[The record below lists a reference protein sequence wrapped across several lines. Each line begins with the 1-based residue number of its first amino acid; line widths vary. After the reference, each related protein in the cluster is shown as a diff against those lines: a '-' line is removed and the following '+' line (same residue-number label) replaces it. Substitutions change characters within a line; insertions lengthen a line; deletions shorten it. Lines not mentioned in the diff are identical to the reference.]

1 MNNSTL
7 PDSIASWTKPASWPI
22 DEINDAI
29 KREPSMALSDE
40 HVAAL
45 RGFLA
50 FEPDEG
56 VRLTGRLAQTDD
68 LQSYGVLI
76 YAAFV
81 TAVRRRFSP
90 TWTVPEVIGFVA
102 SVRARLLGD
111 EIEIDPR
118 AAELLM
124 RRALG
129 DSVTGDLDDETKAR
143 AQILVLAELIADE
156 QLNASGLDQFMGQ
169 ARALADQLVG

>member
-1 MNNSTL
+1 MV
-7 PDSIASWTKPASWPI
+7 
-22 DEINDAI
+22 
-29 KREPSMALSDE
+29 LSDE
-40 HVAAL
+40 HVASL

-56 VRLTGRLAQTDD
+56 VRLTGQLAQTGD

-111 EIEIDPR
+111 VEIDPR

-143 AQILVLAELIADE
+143 AQVFVLAELIADE
-156 QLNASGLDQFMGQ
+156 QLDASGLDQFMSQ
-169 ARALADQLVG
+169 ARALADRLIS

>member
-1 MNNSTL
+1 MV
-7 PDSIASWTKPASWPI
+7 
-22 DEINDAI
+22 
-29 KREPSMALSDE
+29 LSDE
-40 HVAAL
+40 HVASL

-56 VRLTGRLAQTDD
+56 VRLTGQLAQTGD

-111 EIEIDPR
+111 VEIAPR

-143 AQILVLAELIADE
+143 AQVFVLAELIADE
-156 QLNASGLDQFMGQ
+156 QLDASGLDQFMSQ
-169 ARALADQLVG
+169 ARALADRLIS

>member
-1 MNNSTL
+1 MV
-7 PDSIASWTKPASWPI
+7 
-22 DEINDAI
+22 
-29 KREPSMALSDE
+29 LSDE
-40 HVAAL
+40 HVASL

-56 VRLTGRLAQTDD
+56 VRLTGQLAQTGD

-111 EIEIDPR
+111 VEIDPR
-118 AAELLM
+118 AAGLLM

-143 AQILVLAELIADE
+143 AQVFVLAELIADE
-156 QLNASGLDQFMGQ
+156 QLDASGLDQFMSQ
-169 ARALADQLVG
+169 ARALADRLIS